1 MPFKSEVY
9 LIGFFLEIY
18 QIMKCPYD
26 YNLCFPFVL
35 IHIRWFSASI
45 KVIMSS
51 LLISV
56 ANYTDI
62 FSDIQSSLNYWG
74 KWYLILMYY
83 NDMLQSDNF
92 RYPIFLKNV
101 CFYDHTVIYPF
112 CIISRIRIKGPVTSW
127 KKQCLAYFSVSP
139 SLTTGT

>member
-1 MPFKSEVY
+1 
-9 LIGFFLEIY
+9 
-18 QIMKCPYD
+18 MKCPYD
-26 YNLCFPFVL
+26 YNLFPILYYVL
-35 IHIRWFSASI
+35 IHIRWFSASV

-83 NDMLQSDNF
+83 NGMLQSDNF
-92 RYPIFLKNV
+92 RWPIFLKNV

-112 CIISRIRIKGPVTSW
+112 CIISIQDWNKRSSNLM

-139 SLTTGT
+139 YLSIST